1 MPLDANTVRALS
13 TYAKTLREPEV
24 APDESSTEKPKPRLQ
39 PRVSIFGR
47 PTRGAASQSSSDE
60 SMEDLDMDSS
70 DEEKPP
76 RKPLAHERPVS
87 LMPVKRVAG
96 FDGHDMDE
104 AKDKEGEA
112 NAKELPGRPPVALP
126 TRRNLNGSKYRR
138 RVANEDV
145 EDDEF

>member
-1 MPLDANTVRALS
+1 MKSKAEFRHAFSSPSLYYRVLHMISTQRLRLPVRRFILELFDVPLDANTVRALS

-70 DEEKPP
+70 DEED
-76 RKPLAHERPVS
+76 A
-87 LMPVKRVAG
+87 
-96 FDGHDMDE
+96 DE
-104 AKDKEGEA
+104 
-112 NAKELPGRPPVALP
+112 V
-126 TRRNLNGSKYRR
+126 
-138 RVANEDV
+138 
-145 EDDEF
+145 DDLLG